1 MSLEAEVGRQALAA
15 AGGRDVAALKAGGR
29 REPALNTLGMWRRAE
44 ILIALL
50 VLQVSAVGCDDSS
63 KGAARDAGV
72 GDAQPNEALMD
83 KNIVNAV
90 QSARQQTSGSAE
102 VVDGPPPSGVFEPGM
117 ADKAHP
123 RGAPIKMTL
132 YDKGSEPRV
141 VVAPNLDLHKPAIL
155 KITVTNRMGKQVR
168 PNVDY
173 TLSVS
178 VTSPKDADGKDGAV
192 AELPVDAGAT
202 TPKEREISFTIKAV
216 VPSTQQPGQ
225 LPPSLGKAIGKL
237 KGSRIFAT
245 LAPDGS
251 LSGERIELA
260 KKADAALGDLVA
272 PLVEVLGLY
281 FSPWPTEPVGQGAYW
296 IATDRTTIA
305 GMDVIRYRI
314 TKLEKL
320 EGTQIA
326 FSLDLRLWAA
336 GSNSVPQGT
345 PEGFLT
351 LGFNAVGK
359 AAWVR
364 NAGDLLPI
372 MGQLKAPI
380 VVQLGDPKQPERVLP
395 VQLETGADIQPIV
408 APQKAGD

>member
-1 MSLEAEVGRQALAA
+1 
-15 AGGRDVAALKAGGR
+15 
-29 REPALNTLGMWRRAE
+29 MWRRAE
-44 ILIALL
+44 ILIAVL
-50 VLQVSAVGCDDSS
+50 VLNVGSAGCDDSS
-63 KGAARDAGV
+63 KGLAGDAGA
-72 GDAQPNEALMD
+72 GEAGPNEAVMD

-102 VVDGPPPSGVFEPGM
+102 VVNGPPPSGVFEPGM

-123 RGAPIKMTL
+123 RGAPIKVIL

-141 VVAPNLDLHKPAIL
+141 VLTPNLNLDKPALL
-155 KITVTNRMGKQVR
+155 KVTVTNRMGQQVR

-178 VTSPKDADGKDGAV
+178 VKSPQAEEGKEGAAAEPDAD
-192 AELPVDAGAT
+192 AGVT
-202 TPKEREISFTIKAV
+202 TPKAREISFTIKTV

-225 LPPSLGKAIGKL
+225 LPPSLGKAISKL
-237 KGSRIFAT
+237 KGSRISAT

-260 KKADAALGDLVA
+260 KKADAALGDLVK

-281 FSPWPTEPVGQGAYW
+281 FSPWPTEPVGVGAYW
-296 IATDRTTIA
+296 IATDRTTTA

-314 TKLEKL
+314 TKVEKL
-320 EGTQIA
+320 EGKQAA

-336 GSNSVPQGT
+336 SNNSVPAGT

-351 LGFNAVGK
+351 VGFNAVGK

-364 NAGDLLPI
+364 NAGELLPI

-380 VVQLGDPKQPERVLP
+380 TVQLGDPKQPQRVLP
-395 VQLETGADIQPIV
+395 VQLETGADIRPPV
-408 APQKAGD
+408 VPEGAGN